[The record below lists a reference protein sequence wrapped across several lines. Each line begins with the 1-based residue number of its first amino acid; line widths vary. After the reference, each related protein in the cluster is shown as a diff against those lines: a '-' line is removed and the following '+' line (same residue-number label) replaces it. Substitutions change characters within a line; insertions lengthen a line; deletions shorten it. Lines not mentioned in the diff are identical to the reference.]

1 MRISDWSSDVCSSDL
16 PQQLAGVGR
25 DLGSR
30 CRLVVADVVDAPR
43 IGPRNGSL
51 QHAGDIVDMDA
62 ADQMAGPDD
71 TPGAAAPYGV
81 ERAEPRPVDDGEPED
96 MLRQAEVGMTRSE
109 ERRVGKECDSTCRY
123 GWSPDHEKQ
132 KTNKHSNP

>member
-62 ADQMAGPDD
+62 AEQMAGPDD
-71 TPGAAAPYGV
+71 TPGAAAAYGV
-81 ERAEPRPVDDGEPED
+81 ESAAPRPVDAGEPGD
-96 MLRQAEVGMTRSE
+96 MHRSE
-109 ERRVGKECDSTCRY
+109 KRRVGKEGVRPVISRGSTL
-123 GWSPDHEKQ
+123 H
-132 KTNKHSNP
+132 

>member
-62 ADQMAGPDD
+62 AEQMAGPDD
-71 TPGAAAPYGV
+71 TPGAAAAYGV
-81 ERAEPRPVDDGEPED
+81 ERAAHRPVDAGEPED
-96 MLRQAEVGMTRSE
+96 LTRQASVGMHGPAVRHGLPAAASAA
-109 ERRVGKECDSTCRY
+109 
-123 GWSPDHEKQ
+123 P
-132 KTNKHSNP
+132 